1 MDNNNSHQQF
11 ILKHEKSEP
20 ILTEVGNRFVLFPIK
35 YSSIWDMYKKEVSSF
50 WTPEEIN
57 FTDVDEW
64 NLLNEN
70 EQHFIK
76 HILAFFAGS
85 DGIVNENLV
94 GRFMNEVQI
103 PEAKA
108 FYSFQIAIETIHSET
123 YSLLIDSYIKDKAD
137 KTILFDAINQIPC
150 IKKKADWALK
160 WIDNNDVPFVTR
172 LIAFSIVEGVFFS
185 AAFASIYY
193 IKEKGILNSL
203 TFSNELISRDESLHT
218 EFAVLL
224 HSMIQT
230 RMNQEDVHIMMQEAV
245 DIEIEF
251 ITKSLPCNL
260 LGMNSELMS
269 EYVKYVADRLLKQ
282 LGYEPLFDIQKCPF
296 DFMERISITN
306 KSNFFEVRVSEY
318 SKANVGLDNEKT
330 VLKFTNNND
339 EEDLDF

>member
-1 MDNNNSHQQF
+1 MNDYLN
-11 ILKHEKSEP
+11 ILENEHTEP
-20 ILTEVGNRFVLFPIK
+20 LLTDVGNRFVLFPIK
-35 YSSIWDMYKKEVSSF
+35 HLPIWDMYKKAVASF

-57 FTDVDEW
+57 FADVDEW
-64 NLLNEN
+64 NLLNDN
-70 EQHFIK
+70 EKYFIK

-123 YSLLIDSYIKDKAD
+123 YSLLIDTYIKDKDD
-137 KTILFDAINQIPC
+137 KAVLFDAINKIPC
-150 IKKKADWALK
+150 IHKKAQWALK
-160 WIDNNDVPFVTR
+160 WIENKDVPFVSR
-172 LIAFSIVEGVFFS
+172 LIAFAIVEGVFFS
-185 AAFASIYY
+185 ASFASIYY

-224 HSMIQT
+224 HSMIHNK
-230 RMNQEDVHIMMQEAV
+230 MVESDVHAMMKEAV

-251 ITKSLPCNL
+251 ITESLPCNL
-260 LGMNSELMS
+260 LGMNADLMS

-282 LGYEPLFDIQKCPF
+282 LGYNPMFDITKCPF

-318 SKANVGLDNEKT
+318 SKANVGVDAEKT
-330 VLKFTNNND
+330 VLTFDSNND
-339 EEDLDF
+339 DDF